1 MYLQWPQDSPLAI
14 WLLFVEVMPAVCRN
28 AHEPWFHSSHL
39 SKTGL
44 CFACC
49 GRQSRGN
56 TTKGKKKRDAAL
68 KGRSQGVSH
77 SGGSRVVR
85 RSLVTNGFTKVKC
98 RLVKLLQDRAPASVV
113 ASYARSVVKKIHAQH
128 ADMKIRVTFI
138 EGPSFPG
145 SRFAAVNAEL
155 GGASLRIVEPNVH
168 GVGPARSLPPRLKL
182 GRVVDW
188 PLDLFT
194 KGGVEA
200 LQKFLH
206 EVKPCRGTKLLHY
219 AWT

>member
-1 MYLQWPQDSPLAI
+1 M
-14 WLLFVEVMPAVCRN
+14 
-28 AHEPWFHSSHL
+28 
-39 SKTGL
+39 
-44 CFACC
+44 
-49 GRQSRGN
+49 
-56 TTKGKKKRDAAL
+56 
-68 KGRSQGVSH
+68 
-77 SGGSRVVR
+77 
-85 RSLVTNGFTKVKC
+85 
-98 RLVKLLQDRAPASVV
+98 KLLQDRAPASVV

-128 ADMKIRVTFI
+128 ADMKICVTFI

-168 GVGPARSLPPRLKL
+168 GVGPARSLPPQLKL

>member
-1 MYLQWPQDSPLAI
+1 
-14 WLLFVEVMPAVCRN
+14 MPAVCRN
-28 AHEPWFHSSHL
+28 AHKPWSHSSHL

-44 CFACC
+44 CFSCC
-49 GRQSRGN
+49 GRLSRGN

-77 SGGSRVVR
+77 NGGARVVR
-85 RSLVTNGFTKVKC
+85 RSLVTKGFTKVKC
-98 RLVKLLQDRAPASVV
+98 RLVKLLQVVAPAGVV
-113 ASYARSVVKKIHAQH
+113 ASYARRVVKKTHLH
-128 ADMKIRVTFI
+128 RADLKIRVTFI

-145 SRFAAVNAEL
+145 SHFAAVNAEL

-168 GVGPARSLPPRLKL
+168 GTGPARLRPPRLKL

-194 KGGVEA
+194 ESGVQA
-200 LQKFLH
+200 LQKFLR
-206 EVKPCRGTKLLHY
+206 EVKPCLGTQLLHY
-219 AWT
+219 HWT